1 MTVSGQDTAI
11 SSQSTPSPYTPAD
24 NAAAIAHL
32 NHIQAII
39 ARLAGN
45 SLQCKTWCLAIVGA
59 LLGLAGA
66 SKNPTV
72 ALIAIIPVVIFS
84 LIDAAYLGREKAFRG
99 LHGKMAALI
108 QRGEYSR
115 SNCFDLTIPSTDR
128 HYRAG
133 LRSWSVWP
141 IYSGLLVSCLVLGL
155 CKLIK

>member
-1 MTVSGQDTAI
+1 MT
-11 SSQSTPSPYTPAD
+11 STPSPFAPAD
-24 NAAAIAHL
+24 NPAAVAHI
-32 NHIQAII
+32 NQIQAII

-72 ALIAIIPVVIFS
+72 ALIAIIPVVILS
-84 LIDAAYLGREKAFRG
+84 LIDATYLGREKAFRD
-99 LHGKMAALI
+99 LHAEMAGLI
-108 QRGEYSR
+108 QRGDYTR
-115 SNCFDLTIPSTDR
+115 SHCFDLKLPSA
-128 HYRAG
+128 HKNYRAG

-141 IYSGLLVSCLVLGL
+141 VYSGLLVSCLVLGL